1 MYLSLSYVFDSSTPF
16 LEWLCMGALT
26 RQAEIAGTLIAVW
39 PHRDWRLEYF
49 HLQSQAFFRAF
60 IRVSGFYSCFFFLLR
75 HRLASFSEVFL
86 SSLFI
91 PDECLNM
98 RMHSCFA
105 LHLFFRLAR
114 PLPFTAALKVIP
126 LFTGSTVGCIPSM
139 CECLK
144 KGFGKIHLSCL
155 VKRVCSAFTWPWNG
169 NQ

>member
-1 MYLSLSYVFDSSTPF
+1 MLRQNVSLLVLCIRFQHPIFRMALYGSAHSSSRNSRHANCCLASQGLKTRIFSSTISSLF
-16 LEWLCMGALT
+16 QSFHQGVWLLFM
-26 RQAEIAGTLIAVW
+26 
-39 PHRDWRLEYF
+39 
-49 HLQSQAFFRAF
+49 
-60 IRVSGFYSCFFFLLR
+60 FFFLLR

-155 VKRVCSAFTWPWNG
+155 VKRVCSAFTWP
-169 NQ
+169 